1 MKIFWH
7 KSDVPES
14 WKLQVLDAII
24 KSKLVYGLET
34 IELTPVQCNR
44 LNAFQNKCLRRALQI
59 PPTFIDRGWT
69 NEKVLELASVVAGKE
84 IKPFSENWRQAK
96 FRLLG
101 HILRTDYSDPLRQVT
116 FEQNSCLPRQI
127 EFRRRGAPRRIW
139 IEETMKEAWEAL
151 FGHLPSEDYME
162 YELEN
167 EWMNNMIEDMAQQRD
182 GIFKTKP
189 KKQINNLFAVDANTE
204 T

>member
-1 MKIFWH
+1 M
-7 KSDVPES
+7 
-14 WKLQVLDAII
+14 
-24 KSKLVYGLET
+24 
-34 IELTPVQCNR
+34 
-44 LNAFQNKCLRRALQI
+44 
-59 PPTFIDRGWT
+59 
-69 NEKVLELASVVAGKE
+69 VAGKE
-84 IKPFSENWRQAK
+84 IKPFSDIWRQAK

-151 FGHLPSEDYME
+151 FGHLPNADYME

-189 KKQINNLFAVDANTE
+189 TE
-204 T
+204 KTKSNQMMMSGVLTSLVLGSSAGCSRGKTKE

>member
-1 MKIFWH
+1 M
-7 KSDVPES
+7 
-14 WKLQVLDAII
+14 
-24 KSKLVYGLET
+24 
-34 IELTPVQCNR
+34 
-44 LNAFQNKCLRRALQI
+44 
-59 PPTFIDRGWT
+59 
-69 NEKVLELASVVAGKE
+69 VAGKE

-151 FGHLPSEDYME
+151 FEHLPQEDYME

-167 EWMNNMIEDMAQQRD
+167 EWMNNMIEDLAKQRD
-182 GIFKTKP
+182 GIFKIKP
-189 KKQINNLFAVDANTE
+189 KKQINNLFAVETQTE
-204 T
+204 S